1 MKSKKIDVSED
12 SNRYVTPSL
21 ITIKMRPMKKEL
33 PDLHKQAY
41 MFKNSKRFQ
50 HDGGRAW
57 IKDSQL
63 HEARSNANGK
73 LHTIHRKKDEALVEE
88 AEDHKASF

>member
-1 MKSKKIDVSED
+1 
-12 SNRYVTPSL
+12 
-21 ITIKMRPMKKEL
+21 MKKEL

-41 MFKNSKRFQ
+41 MFKNTKRFQ

-63 HEARSNANGK
+63 HEAREGVNGK
-73 LHTIHRKKDEALVEE
+73 LNTIHKKKDADLVEE
-88 AEDHKASF
+88 AEEHKPSL

>member
-1 MKSKKIDVSED
+1 MKISVMSKD
-12 SNRYVTPSL
+12 
-21 ITIKMRPMKKEL
+21 L
-33 PDLHKQAY
+33 PELHKQAY

-63 HEARSNANGK
+63 HEARKDANGK
-73 LHTIHRKKDEALVEE
+73 LETVHRKKDADLVEE
-88 AEDHKASF
+88 AEDHKPSL